1 MNEGNTR
8 IDKDFVD
15 DEELENLVNLRETI
29 LPPSYLIGPSTVSL
43 VEGFHSELLL
53 DDEKQEQIME
63 VLNLTS
69 NKPIAD
75 KDSVPVAAFPH
86 YASIFHPNKVCI
98 SIDALEPE
106 P

>member
-1 MNEGNTR
+1 MNEGNSR

-29 LPPSYLIGPSTVSL
+29 SPHSSLIGPSTVSL

-53 DDEKQEQIME
+53 DDEKQEKMME
-63 VLNLTS
+63 VLNLTAN
-69 NKPIAD
+69 NKPMAVR
-75 KDSVPVAAFPH
+75 DSVHVASFPH

-98 SIDALEPE
+98 DVPE
-106 P
+106 Q